1 MRITFTNNK
10 SEYFLCKILF
20 LIIFDN
26 QDLLLETMKE
36 FAESFMPYLRDFLLR
51 VSDVGQNLSL
61 LLQDENNRNKRYVVG
76 FDLLQRINANMDAV
90 LYGFD
95 KLFVN
100 QKMLYKI
107 PIDLSLRTALGDTIT
122 TLYLLSLDDDILE
135 EEISV
140 IDRDFVKFLSTVLS
154 IRHEYS
160 KRFFPSDSTGTEQE
174 YFDKYYSIYQDYLEN
189 DKGEVWK
196 VKSFK
201 TLRSEHN
208 PFSKNCTL
216 ESMYQYLKNNEDS
229 ELKDFA
235 SLYMHYRVFSQ
246 TEHYSFLGRSA
257 KNIEIMDIYK
267 EAIVTLVCAVQKLIE
282 YLPLVEKQARNNLFA
297 LNILD
302 YLPNIEKKG

>member
-1 MRITFTNNK
+1 
-10 SEYFLCKILF
+10 
-20 LIIFDN
+20 
-26 QDLLLETMKE
+26 MKE
-36 FAESFMPYLRDFLLR
+36 FAESFMPYLRDFLSR
-51 VSDVGQNLSL
+51 VSEVGQGLSS

-122 TLYLLSLDDDILE
+122 ALYLLSLDDDILE

-140 IDRDFVKFLSTVLS
+140 INSDFVKFLLTVLP
-154 IRHEYS
+154 IRYKIGE
-160 KRFFPSDSTGTEQE
+160 KLFPQDSRGTEQD
-174 YFDKYYSIYQDYLEN
+174 YFDSYYSIYKDYLDN
-189 DKGEVWK
+189 GKGEAWK

-201 TLRSEHN
+201 TLRSKDS
-208 PFSKNCTL
+208 PFNESCTTK
-216 ESMYQYLKNNEDS
+216 SMYQYLENNEDS
-229 ELKDFA
+229 ELKELA

-267 EAIVTLVCAVQKLIE
+267 EAIVTLVCAVQKLVV
-282 YLPLVEKQARNNLFA
+282 YLPLVDKQVCNNLSA
-297 LNILD
+297 LNIMD
-302 YLPNIEKKG
+302 YLPNIEKKE

>member
-1 MRITFTNNK
+1 
-10 SEYFLCKILF
+10 
-20 LIIFDN
+20 
-26 QDLLLETMKE
+26 MKK
-36 FAESFMPYLRDFLLR
+36 FAESFMPYIRDFLLR
-51 VSDVGQNLSL
+51 LSEVGQSLSS
-61 LLQDENNRNKRYVVG
+61 LLQDENNRNKRYIVG

-122 TLYLLSLDDDILE
+122 ALYLLSLSDDIFE

-160 KRFFPSDSTGTEQE
+160 KRFFPSDSMGSEQE
-174 YFDKYYSIYQDYLEN
+174 YFDKYYSTYQDYLEN
-189 DKGEVWK
+189 GKGEVWQ
-196 VKSFK
+196 VKSLK
-201 TLRSEHN
+201 TLRSKHN
-208 PFSKNCTL
+208 PFNKNCTL

-235 SLYMHYRVFSQ
+235 TLYMHYRVFSQ

-267 EAIVTLVCAVQKLIE
+267 EAIVTLVYAVQKLVQ
-282 YLPLVEKQARNNLFA
+282 YLPLIEKQARNNLFA
-297 LNILD
+297 LSIFD
-302 YLPNIEKKG
+302 YLPNIDKKV